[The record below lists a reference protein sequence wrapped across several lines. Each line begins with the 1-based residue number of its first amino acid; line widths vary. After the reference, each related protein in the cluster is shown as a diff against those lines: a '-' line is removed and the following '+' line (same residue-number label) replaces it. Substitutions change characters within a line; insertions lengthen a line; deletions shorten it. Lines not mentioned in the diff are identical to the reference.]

1 MADNDFWEEQLR
13 NWVEQSSNKNSAR
26 ALSPKTMSGALTNR
40 SKVKRMSLLPY
51 PQLGAD
57 GSIDMTDWVAP
68 QVAIDLIESAQLPG
82 QVYRG
87 EKAGTPEEAR
97 KMAVDVN
104 FGSALLGKAPAGS
117 LGMFAGR
124 RAKTANLEKMKI
136 AQKMLDDGVDRTD
149 VWKQTGWMRGP
160 DGKMRFEIDDSGSAL
175 NLNYVTD
182 ENMGDALIRRYNET
196 DKIQTSEDV
205 LHHNDL
211 YGAYPDLEDIHTA
224 PGAAGRGASYSPNF
238 TLTKGAQGK
247 ELIQHGGGDAVSSRS
262 PQLHE
267 LQHAVQHQEGFARG
281 GNRGDAVES
290 LLSVRNAEL
299 KKISKAMDGRESEL
313 GLSGY
318 RPNTDDSVLNT
329 MRQRY
334 DYLQQTNPATDEAA
348 YEWYKRLAGEAE
360 ARNVQTRMN
369 YSPEQRLDEPP
380 WTTLDVPESDMIV
393 RGATDGP
400 QMSIPMDE
408 ASRMARA
415 KVAADENP
423 LLSLPNESKMIG
435 REKVVSDGPDLKIM
449 EADPDYAPGGRRSF
463 RYVQYEN
470 GEPVGALQ
478 FMTKGPRSKKATI
491 QNVYTAEGKR
501 RQKVA
506 ANLLRRAQKD
516 FDIKHS
522 DDLTDAGRA
531 FKGADGTAY
540 SNPGDP
546 LSAAAALQKQYEDEQ
561 LLKFL
566 ETGA

>member
-1 MADNDFWEEQLR
+1 MAENDFWEEQLR

-26 ALSPKTMSGALTNR
+26 ALPPKTMSGALTNR

-136 AQKMLDDGVDRTD
+136 AQKMLDDGVERTD

-224 PGAAGRGASYSPNF
+224 PGAAGRGASYSPNL

-281 GNRGDAVES
+281 GNLGDAVES

-318 RPNTDDSVLNT
+318 RPKTDDSVLNT

-360 ARNVQTRMN
+360 ARNVQTRMD

-393 RGATDGP
+393 RRGDGGS
-400 QMSIPMDE
+400 QM
-408 ASRMARA
+408 
-415 KVAADENP
+415 
-423 LLSLPNESKMIG
+423 
-435 REKVVSDGPDLKIM
+435 
-449 EADPDYAPGGRRSF
+449 
-463 RYVQYEN
+463 
-470 GEPVGALQ
+470 
-478 FMTKGPRSKKATI
+478 
-491 QNVYTAEGKR
+491 
-501 RQKVA
+501 
-506 ANLLRRAQKD
+506 
-516 FDIKHS
+516 
-522 DDLTDAGRA
+522 
-531 FKGADGTAY
+531 
-540 SNPGDP
+540 NPGDP